1 MNLGSL
7 TCANM
12 SRARPLARVQFRG
25 WFQPPRRA
33 TSTTLRFSKRLS
45 SRAETDYS
53 RQYPIIL
60 YILSVFVEFRLFQPC
75 LASPI
80 TALIESMNRAR
91 ELLKL
96 ALHFPNRAT
105 ARLRDFYAS
114 KSPQRFALINA
125 IHDAFDYPLQQE
137 DIKTRL
143 GRWVASGFHDI
154 LLDIALDASEYPQK
168 NEHTTQREVCTIL
181 LVIYVVLIS
190 SFL

>member
-45 SRAETDYS
+45 SIAETDYS
-53 RQYPIIL
+53 RQYSIIL

-75 LASPI
+75 SASSI

-91 ELLKL
+91 DSCSSSLFISPIEQQRDYATFTRRKVLNDLLSSMQYTMHSII
-96 ALHFPNRAT
+96 HFSRRTSRP
-105 ARLRDFYAS
+105 D
-114 KSPQRFALINA
+114 
-125 IHDAFDYPLQQE
+125 
-137 DIKTRL
+137 
-143 GRWVASGFHDI
+143 
-154 LLDIALDASEYPQK
+154 
-168 NEHTTQREVCTIL
+168 
-181 LVIYVVLIS
+181 
-190 SFL
+190 